1 MAHFAELNKN
11 NIVTRVLVVDDLD
24 CRDENNFENEAV
36 GVHFL
41 RNIFGA
47 TTEWKQ
53 TSYNNNMRKQYAGIG
68 YTYNS
73 ENDVFI
79 EPQPYESWSL
89 NDSFDWEA
97 PTSYPD
103 DGKVYDW
110 DELSTSWVEESDNPK
125 PE

>member
-1 MAHFAELNKN
+1 MAHFAKLDEN
-11 NIVTRVLVVDDLD
+11 NIVTQVVVVNDLD

-79 EPQPYESWSL
+79 APRPYDSWSL
-89 NDSFDWEA
+89 NSETFDWEA
-97 PTSYPD
+97 PTPYPD
-103 DGKVYDW
+103 DGQVYHWNEEEQQW
-110 DELSTSWVEESDNPK
+110 DLIE
-125 PE
+125 